1 MAVVSES
8 QFYMWRTV
16 FAMAHA
22 DNIVTDEEIR
32 FMAEALVDGG
42 FSPEQRKVL
51 EQDIKE
57 PQDVFKMFGG
67 ISDAKDRSK
76 FFMFARSMV
85 YADGNYG
92 PDEQNLMLQLKEI
105 HMRDVNVDELI
116 GTVELKFEDDAP
128 PKRAAK
134 PEERDVRGILS
145 AFKKLL
151 KQR

>member
-1 MAVVSES
+1 MAGVSES

-22 DNIVTDEEIR
+22 DNVVTDEEIR

-67 ISDAKDRSK
+67 ISNPKDRSK

-92 PDEQNLMLQLKEI
+92 PDEQHMMLQLKEI

-116 GTVELKFEDDAP
+116 GSVEMQFEDEPKKQAANAP
-128 PKRAAK
+128 EK
-134 PEERDVRGILS
+134 DVRGILS
-145 AFKKLL
+145 AFKKFITG
-151 KQR
+151 